1 MAEELSTTTP
11 EQQETP
17 IVQSTGALQS
27 ADILSKMQSGEGLY
41 EGETLPNVPEG
52 MPAKSFY
59 GQFPGGATVYSQQPF
74 FEGTFKSTE
83 SPLSQQMSFLQSQQD
98 APQEES
104 FYEAITQSFEPIVT
118 GDPDDYFSGEASD
131 DPTLGYSNSP
141 IDNLS
146 LQDVDFKDAFN
157 ITDVDLQTNFTEML
171 DRGFKNIQ
179 NGLNKEVNEFTTD
192 LNNLFE
198 ELGQFVGSPL
208 EFTAN
213 KIQSS
218 IQNFS
223 NTLTEFADD
232 PTQVFS
238 TVGEYLGKV
247 AVNKGLQSLLIGI
260 GLNPIFALPAA
271 LGATNLLTGEKG
283 MFSDESQI
291 GRPTL
296 TEAVVKDENGRYLT
310 ASELRGDGHTQD
322 STLAGYVNGV
332 GVDKD
337 GNLAMTGE
345 YYAGTLMSTSYTFQ
359 PRGWGNLLGKT
370 SKEIQAQ
377 IDKTLDSRG
386 GMLDHE
392 WGKGFTKSQ
401 LENIKPVEEYTTP
414 LRFPPSDSTYRD
426 MQEEA
431 FGRGLDFSQE
441 DMLRGFTKDPE
452 GLPSPPPVMDEMIE
466 ANKQANKQAFES
478 SGGGGDGVGDS
489 QGMGDQS
496 PDSSGQGGY
505 GWT

>member
-17 IVQSTGALQS
+17 IVQNTGALQS

-41 EGETLPNVPEG
+41 EGETLPDVPEG
-52 MPAKSFY
+52 MSAKGFY

-83 SPLSQQMSFLQSQQD
+83 SPLSQQMSLFEPQQD

-118 GDPDDYFSGEASD
+118 GDPDDYVSGEAFD

-179 NGLNKEVNEFTTD
+179 NGLNKEVNEFKTD
-192 LNNLFE
+192 LNNFSV

-213 KIQSS
+213 KIESS
-218 IQNFS
+218 LQNFS

-247 AVNKGLQSLLIGI
+247 AVNKGLQSLLVGI
-260 GLNPIFALPAA
+260 GVNPLFAVPAA
-271 LGATNLLTGEKG
+271 LGATSFLTGEKG

-296 TEAVVKDENGRYLT
+296 TEAVEKVDGRYLT
-310 ASELRGDGHTQD
+310 AQELRDGGYTQE

-345 YYAGTLMSTSYTFQ
+345 YYAGTLVGTSYTFQ
-359 PRGWGNLLGKT
+359 LRGWGNVLGKT
-370 SKEIQAQ
+370 STEIQAQ
-377 IDKTLDSRG
+377 IHKTLKERG
-386 GMLDHE
+386 GLFDHE
-392 WGKGFTKSQ
+392 
-401 LENIKPVEEYTTP
+401 IEEAKK
-414 LRFPPSDSTYRD
+414 
-426 MQEEA
+426 QEEA
-431 FGRGLDFSQE
+431 AEKF
-441 DMLRGFTKDPE
+441 
-452 GLPSPPPVMDEMIE
+452 
-466 ANKQANKQAFES
+466 NFES
-478 SGGGGDGVGDS
+478 VFYDSTTDMPYAGMVTDTGDPGGGDTGFDAGDYS
-489 QGMGDQS
+489 KSGD
-496 PDSSGQGGY
+496 DSGYGDDGGY
-505 GWT
+505 GYDEGGDSSYAF